1 MVNLFESFIGLVR
14 TISDILTAGIAIT
27 AFSLLLY
34 ALTFNLRDRVAR
46 SFALIMI
53 CVVIVFTAEALGG
66 ITQNPSDLE
75 VWLRIQWVGVIL
87 LPPTY
92 LHFSDALVATTG
104 RPSRWRR
111 KWAVRLTYIFSLGL
125 LTLLPTN
132 ILIGPLVMESL
143 PAPHLQR
150 TIFTD
155 LFTVYY
161 SIIMILSWAN
171 FARAYIR
178 TVTPAS
184 RRRMGYL
191 VVSALAP
198 ALGSFP
204 FLLFGSEFAS
214 RNLSVFWILAMLVN
228 VFVGIMLVV
237 MAYATAFIGVSWS
250 DRVVKSR
257 LLNFLLRG
265 PLTAS
270 LVLAITTL
278 LRRTGIVFG
287 LDLDVFVPIAMV
299 VTIILSQY
307 FISLLAPLGEKW
319 LFYGDDQQ
327 DLDMVKSLTEHLLTR
342 NDLLEFLE
350 MILATVIDRL
360 QSKGA
365 YLIAL
370 GDGGLELVIASGM
383 TQLSDHEL
391 SEDLTRIVAGAS
403 ELPDVLRWNQDLLF
417 PLYESSDD
425 HENTRT
431 LLGLMGV
438 TGVDLQELD
447 LEQRQSINLLIER
460 ASLALRDRQ
469 MQLEI
474 FHSMEKLSRRVDYIQ
489 RLRARGRYD
498 SEGLFNGDEWQDTTD
513 LLGWV
518 KDALTHFWG
527 GPKLTESPLM
537 ELQIVQEAT
546 IQNEGNKANAL
557 RAILREAIKIV
568 KPEGER
574 RFTGEWILY
583 NILEMKFLE
592 GKKVREIAVKLS
604 MSEADLYRKQRVAIE
619 AVAKAVVEMER
630 DSQVNLGTKNGNQLL
645 NNQ

>member
-1 MVNLFESFIGLVR
+1 MALMVNWFEGFIDLVR

-34 ALTFNLRDRVAR
+34 AFAFNLRDRVAR
-46 SFALIMI
+46 SFALILI
-53 CVVIVFTAEALGG
+53 CVVIVFSAEALGG
-66 ITQNPSDLE
+66 IAGNPADLE
-75 VWLRIQWVGVIL
+75 TWLRIQWVGVIL

-92 LHFSDALVATTG
+92 LHFSDALVETTG

-111 KWAVRLTYIFSLGL
+111 KWAVRLTYLFSLGL
-125 LTLLPTN
+125 LAILPTN
-132 ILIGPLVMESL
+132 LLVGPLVLQSS

-155 LFTVYY
+155 LFTIYY
-161 SIIMILSWAN
+161 SIIMVLAWAN

-191 VVSALAP
+191 VISALAP
-198 ALGSFP
+198 VLGSFP
-204 FLLFGSEFAS
+204 FLLYGFSFAG
-214 RNLSVFWILAMLVN
+214 RNTSVFWIVAMVVN

-237 MAYATAFIGVSWS
+237 MAYATAFFGVSWS

-257 LLNFLLRG
+257 LLNFLMRG

-270 LVLAITTL
+270 LTLALTTL
-278 LRRTGIVFG
+278 LRRTGSVFG
-287 LDLDVFVPIAMV
+287 WNFEVFIPIIMV
-299 VTIILSQY
+299 VTIILAQY

-327 DLDMVKSLTEHLLTR
+327 DLEMVKSLGEHLLTR

-350 MILATVIDRL
+350 MILAAVIDRL

-365 YLIAL
+365 YLISL
-370 GDGGLELVIASGM
+370 GDDGLELVITSGI
-383 TQLSDHEL
+383 THLSDKEL
-391 SEDLTRIVAGAS
+391 SEDLTRIVTENGK
-403 ELPDVLRWNQDLLF
+403 LPDVLRWSEDLLF
-417 PLYESSDD
+417 PLYESGTDLAET
-425 HENTRT
+425 HQ

-438 TGVDLQELD
+438 TGVEIGELD
-447 LEQRQSINLLIER
+447 QEQRQSLNLLIER
-460 ASLALRDRQ
+460 TSMVLRDRQ
-469 MQLEI
+469 LQLEI
-474 FHSMEKLSRRVDYIQ
+474 FRSMEGLSRRVDYIQ

-498 SEGLFNGDEWQDTTD
+498 SEGLFNSDEWQETTD
-513 LLGWV
+513 LLSWV

-527 GPKLTESPLM
+527 GPKLTENPLM
-537 ELQIVQEAT
+537 DLQIVQEAAN
-546 IQNEGNKANAL
+546 QNEGNKANAL
-557 RAILREAIKIV
+557 RAILRDAIKVV

-574 RFTGEWILY
+574 RFTAEWILY

-619 AVAKAVVEMER
+619 AVAKAVIEMER
-630 DSQVNLGTKNGNQLL
+630 DSQMHTGANDQHHR
-645 NNQ
+645 